1 MAFKYFT
8 DEDGD
13 LVVIDK
19 HILPSGMT
27 VEIQFDLYNLNN
39 VSVANVFLNVYKKRK
54 QISENRLHQTGK
66 DGLKPFFWALKK
78 INEFDEYCR
87 QEFESNLPMYIQV
100 CWDDNR
106 RARIYKRYLP
116 RYGFQLRDF
125 GEGMKLYREIWVP

>member
-13 LVVIDK
+13 FLVIDK

-27 VEIQFDLYNLNN
+27 VEIQFELYNLSN

-100 CWDDNR
+100 GWDDNR
-106 RARIYKRYLP
+106 RARIYKRFLP
-116 RYGFQLRDF
+116 RYGFQLSDF
-125 GEGMKLYREIWVP
+125 GDGMKLYRKI